1 MLQHKSNH
9 CACLSNGKGNG
20 CRANDKA
27 CQGLCTLDAMPKVKQ
42 SAQRSLDFCT
52 YVKCLRRPNQT
63 LHRKKKRDVLK
74 KKDSNNKLTTQ
85 PNASSVV
92 AFWASFLC
100 SGEIKMKL
108 EFLQTASLR
117 ACFDFVADG
126 TADVVVV
133 VIAILTALS
142 AACACIGIFYMLT
155 VCVFYKSFCF
165 AAAFWRAIFVLSR
178 CCVALSV
185 VAVVVVTVVIC
196 ISRFAACLIRNSS
209 YKHNNNKQT

>member
-1 MLQHKSNH
+1 MTRLVKD
-9 CACLSNGKGNG
+9 CAHS
-20 CRANDKA
+20 
-27 CQGLCTLDAMPKVKQ
+27 MPC
-42 SAQRSLDFCT
+42 QRSNNQHSGALTFALTSNVCAVQIKHCT
-52 YVKCLRRPNQT
+52 EKNKTRRA
-63 LHRKKKRDVLK
+63 K

>member
-1 MLQHKSNH
+1 
-9 CACLSNGKGNG
+9 
-20 CRANDKA
+20 
-27 CQGLCTLDAMPKVKQ
+27 MPKVKQ

-52 YVKCLRRPNQT
+52 YVKCLRRSNQT
-63 LHRKKKRDVLK
+63 LHRKKRDVLK

-92 AFWASFLC
+92 AFCASFLC

-108 EFLQTASLR
+108 EFFADSVFAR
-117 ACFDFVADG
+117 FCFDFVA
-126 TADVVVV
+126 AAAAVV

-142 AACACIGIFYMLT
+142 AACASIGIFYMLT

-165 AAAFWRAIFVLSR
+165 ASAFWRAIFVLSR

-196 ISRFAACLIRNSS
+196 ISRFAACLIRNNS
-209 YKHNNNKQT
+209 YKHNSNKQT